1 MYLKDYYQVLEL
13 PASAT
18 TAEIKSAYRRLALV
32 YHPDKHNNDP
42 YATARFADIK
52 EAYEILTNPARKEYY
67 LQQRWYQQ
75 SMGRRKTQPLVTP
88 VNVLKQS
95 LELEKYVSRLDVFRM
110 DKYGLHDHIETFL
123 DDPTIEKLNVFN
135 ETDINGQIIQVVAR
149 CIKVLPL
156 NLFEPLHQRLKKIH
170 TDEST
175 KIQLDKL
182 LAQRRKTYQRDRFRI
197 WVILL
202 VVITLCLLIFFLA
215 EK

>member
-13 PASAT
+13 PASAS

-42 YATARFADIK
+42 YANARFAEIK

-135 ETDINGQIIQVVAR
+135 ETDINGQIVQVVAR
-149 CIKVLPL
+149 CIKVLTL
-156 NLFEPLHQRLKKIH
+156 DLFEPLHQRLKKIQ

-197 WVILL
+197 WIILL
-202 VVITLCLLIFFLA
+202 AVIILCLLIFFLA